1 MSKVQPRPHQGV
13 PGALTGGV
21 GHVLPFVGFSILFIR
36 SSVYSSRDVNAEISS
51 HLDSQRALNRGSS
64 KVRQHRGSESAAKQ
78 EGVGPDFN
86 RRNHCDVTGK
96 VFIADPRA
104 VCAEICSVLSRR
116 FPDINLRPVHVAFR
130 TFADLYVGEL
140 PGYLGCETWYHDAQ
154 HSLDCALAMSRLIDG
169 YESTA
174 SSADRLGE
182 RRAVLGVI
190 TALFHDAGYIR
201 KTGDKERHGAEFT
214 LYHVRRS
221 GDFLSELLP
230 RLDLGGEAPLIEQ
243 LVHFTGYE
251 VSLDN
256 IQVQHPLDRR
266 LGFLLGTADLLS
278 QMSDRCYLEKC
289 YQCLYAEFE
298 VAGLAGK
305 VRPGVPEPAYSSP
318 EDLIRQSPGFLNHVW
333 RERLDGYFEGTYRHL
348 ADHFHGP
355 DPYLKAIK
363 KWSDRIEAVAE
374 QVEIRDSLRRDAY
387 CINAGPLRL
396 ILGLKPRAI
405 LPFENGWPPAPR
417 FSD

>member
-1 MSKVQPRPHQGV
+1 MDRQH
-13 PGALTGGV
+13 
-21 GHVLPFVGFSILFIR
+21 
-36 SSVYSSRDVNAEISS
+36 
-51 HLDSQRALNRGSS
+51 ALNRGSNE
-64 KVRQHRGSESAAKQ
+64 VPQRSEPAAKR
-78 EGVGPDFN
+78 EGVGPNLN
-86 RRNHCDVTGK
+86 RRNHYDVTGK

-104 VCAEICSVLSRR
+104 VCAEIGVVLRRR
-116 FPDINLRPVHVAFR
+116 FPDINLRPVQAAFD
-130 TFADLYVGEL
+130 TFTNLYVGEL

-154 HSLDCALAMSRLIDG
+154 HSLDCALAMARLIDG
-169 YESTA
+169 YESAA
-174 SSADRLGE
+174 SGVDRLGE

-201 KTGDKERHGAEFT
+201 KADDKERHGAEFT

-230 RLDLGGEAPLIEQ
+230 AVGLGGEAPLIEQ

-251 VSLDN
+251 VSLDD
-256 IQVQHPLDRR
+256 IQVQDPLDRR
-266 LGFLLGTADLLS
+266 LGFLLGTADLVA

-305 VRPGVPEPAYSSP
+305 VRPGVSQPAYSSP
-318 EDLIRQSPGFLNHVW
+318 EDLIRQSPGFLSQVW
-333 RERLDGYFEGTYRHL
+333 RERLDGYFEGTYRFL
-348 ADHFHGP
+348 AGHFRGP

-363 KWSDRIEAVAE
+363 KWNDRIEVIAE
-374 QVEIRDSLRRDAY
+374 QVEVGDSLRRDTY

-396 ILGLKPRAI
+396 LLGMKPHAI
-405 LPFENGWPPAPR
+405 LPVENAWPPAPR
-417 FSD
+417 FSDGNY